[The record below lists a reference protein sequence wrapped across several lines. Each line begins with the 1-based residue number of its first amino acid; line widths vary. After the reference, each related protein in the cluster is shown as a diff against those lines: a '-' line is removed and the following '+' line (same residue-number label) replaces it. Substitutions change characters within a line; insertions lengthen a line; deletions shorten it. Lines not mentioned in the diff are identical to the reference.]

1 MKKLAFLLVLLV
13 NAFTLCA
20 QEFALVR
27 EDGKF
32 GFIDKTGAYVIQ
44 PKFDKADSFSNGLA
58 AAMENDFWGFINT
71 KGEWAIKPEYD
82 RVKMFNSGYALVLK
96 DDQWRYIDTN
106 GKKLET
112 PSSEK
117 YYDFEEGVAL
127 FRSGDKIGLLG
138 TNGKLILEPTYDAI
152 KKFRNGHAKV
162 SKGEL
167 WGMIDTSG
175 KVVIPVEYD
184 EIGNT
189 FKEAGVYGK
198 KDGTFGIIHNGNFN
212 PIDNATKVYNFHG
225 DSKLTYASREKKAGF
240 VNSKGEWVLEP
251 TFDKARAFSNGLAP
265 VAIGKKW
272 GYINEKGE
280 MVIEPQF
287 RDAEVFSQNGLAP
300 VKDKNW
306 GFIDTTG
313 KVIIPMEY
321 GISGNF
327 AFLKG
332 AEEKGFVNGLARVKS
347 KKGWGYFNE
356 QGKLLADKWFQNAE
370 PFVSVK

>member
-1 MKKLAFLLVLLV
+1 MKTLAFLLVLLI
-13 NAFTLCA
+13 NSSTLLA
-20 QEFALVR
+20 QEYALVR
-27 EDGKF
+27 ENGKF
-32 GFIDKTGAYVIQ
+32 GFIDKTGAYVIEPQ
-44 PKFDKADSFSNGLA
+44 FDKADSFSDGRA
-58 AAMENDFWGFINT
+58 AALQDDKWGYIDISGKFVIQ
-71 KGEWAIKPEYD
+71 PEYD
-82 RVKMFNSGYALVLK
+82 RVKMFNSGLALVLK
-96 DDQWRYIDTN
+96 DDQWRYIDTS
-106 GKKLET
+106 GKELKT
-112 PSSEK
+112 PASEK

-127 FRSGDKIGLLG
+127 FRSGEKIGLLG
-138 TNGKLILEPTYDAI
+138 TDGQLILEPTYDAI

-167 WGMIDTSG
+167 WGMINTSG
-175 KVVIPVEYD
+175 KVVIPVEYE

-189 FKEAGVYGK
+189 YKEAGVYGK
-198 KDGTFGIIHNGNFN
+198 KDGTFGIIHNGSFN
-212 PIDNATKVYNFHG
+212 PIDNADKVYNFHG
-225 DSKLTYASREKKAGF
+225 DSKLTYASRTKKTGF

-251 TFDKARAFSNGLAP
+251 KYDKARAFSLGLAP

-287 RDAEVFSQNGLAP
+287 RDAEVFSTNGFAP
-300 VKDKNW
+300 VKDKAW
-306 GFIDTTG
+306 GFINTSG

-332 AEEKGFVNGLARVKS
+332 SEEKGFVNGLARVKS

-356 QGKLLADKWFQNAE
+356 QGQLLGDKWFQNAE